1 MDAKRERLRS
11 GSGTPGARLSRVAVR
26 LLLMALA
33 VLALPALPAP
43 CLALLRVSPPLI
55 HREDRLHKEIEGLES
70 QWRDA
75 ILTNNVAVLDRLL
88 ADDYLGITANGT
100 LETKADAL
108 AIRRSGTV
116 KISALQPKDMKIHVY
131 GDTAV
136 VTSRVD
142 LTGTSGDRDISGLYH
157 YTRVYNLRDGQWKVV
172 SFEASRL
179 PDKGRH

>member
-1 MDAKRERLRS
+1 MDATRERRR
-11 GSGTPGARLSRVAVR
+11 PGIETLGAGRPRTAIR
-26 LLLMALA
+26 LLLAAWA
-33 VLALPALPAP
+33 VLAVAASPAP
-43 CLALLRVSPPLI
+43 GLALLRVSPPLI
-55 HREDRLHKEIEGLES
+55 HHEDRLHKQIEGLES

-75 ILTNNVAVLDRLL
+75 ILTNNVAVLDHLL

-116 KISALQPKDMKIHVY
+116 KISSLQPKDTKIHVY

-179 PDKGRH
+179 PDKGRR